1 MSKEL
6 FTSDITNDM
15 IHIAVD
21 ATVTELDDLHLALIG
36 GGEGVVAI

>member
-6 FTSDITNDM
+6 FTPEIANDM
-15 IHIAVD
+15 VHIAVD

-36 GGEGVVAI
+36 GGEGVVAL

>member
-1 MSKEL
+1 VSKEL
-6 FTSDITNDM
+6 FTPEITNDM
-15 IHIAVD
+15 IHIAVE